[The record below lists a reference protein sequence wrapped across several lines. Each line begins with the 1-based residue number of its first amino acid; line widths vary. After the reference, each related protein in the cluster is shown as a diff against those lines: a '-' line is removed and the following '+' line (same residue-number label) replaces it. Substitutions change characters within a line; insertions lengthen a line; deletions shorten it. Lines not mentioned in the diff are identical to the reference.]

1 MSKARDTTFWLRLWI
16 WAICIA
22 MPSLTLVPFG
32 GIWMWQHGYV
42 LYWVIGACLFVIVAF
57 LYQLY
62 LFKKLDISP
71 TFFFFFFFPPPPPP
85 PPPPPKKKKKKKKKK
100 TLRRWM

>member
-1 MSKARDTTFWLRLWI
+1 MSKARDTTFWLRIWI

-22 MPSLTLVPFG
+22 LPSLTLVPFG

-71 TFFFFFFFPPPPPP
+71 GEIAPG
-85 PPPPPKKKKKKKKKK
+85 
-100 TLRRWM
+100 